1 MYFKHTYRCA
11 HAIKVS
17 EIKTY
22 VDEVYINNT

>member
-1 MYFKHTYRCA
+1 MYFKHTYRCV
-11 HAIKVS
+11 HAIKVA